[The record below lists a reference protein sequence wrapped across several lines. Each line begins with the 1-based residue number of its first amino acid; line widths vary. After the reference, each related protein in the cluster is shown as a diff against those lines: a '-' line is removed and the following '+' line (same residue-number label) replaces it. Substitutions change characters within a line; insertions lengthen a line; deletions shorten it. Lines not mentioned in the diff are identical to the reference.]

1 MVGGSRLFLLLLLPL
16 LLLLLGAGCR
26 DGRRCAAA
34 AAQTQRLPQQEVEA
48 LKGIARKL
56 NKMDWDFSVDP
67 CTGSKTWVNASDSNS
82 YPKSSYPNFPVSNL
96 TCDCSFKNNTECHV
110 ISLELMRQNLSGVLP
125 EEVVNLTY
133 LTNLSLQG
141 NRISGTVPKELG
153 RMPFLKSI
161 FISANDITGELPSTF
176 SRLTNMTDLDMQ
188 GTLMSGPI
196 PPEIS
201 LLNNLTELRVTDLSG
216 PSMKFPPLQ
225 NAQHLTKVVLRNC
238 SIYGEIP
245 PYLGQMQYLILMDL
259 SFNKLTGQIPQNFDR
274 MVALQLQYLD
284 VSFNNFTDSSLFINC
299 GGKSVEVNGN
309 IYEDD
314 SSRIGTS
321 TFVLSNDRKWAYSST
336 GDFVGNPDAD
346 YIARNTS
353 ELTLDHP
360 ELYTEARLSPLSLKY
375 YGVCMENGEYSVE
388 LHFAEIV
395 FTEDHTFSS
404 NGKRIFDVFI
414 QGTKV
419 LKDFNIQDEAG
430 GVHRVIT
437 KTFTTNITDNT
448 LEIHF
453 YWAGK
458 GTTGVPDRGVYGPLI
473 SAISVIQ
480 LNRNHHGISTGLMI
494 TIIVAACLIVILAL
508 ILCYIKFFRKK
519 NLKGNGL
526 QFFYHGRKTDTSDLQ
541 TRTQYFFSLKEIESA
556 TKNFDPANK
565 IGEGGFG
572 PVYKGTLANGTTVA
586 VKKLSSQSSQ
596 GNREFLNEIGI
607 ISALRHP
614 NLVRLFG
621 CCIDGEQLLLI
632 YEFLENNSL
641 GRALF
646 GRGDHQLKLDWPTRY
661 NICLGTAKGLCYLH
675 EESTLKI
682 IHRDIKPSNIL
693 LDERLQPKIS
703 DFGLAKLN
711 DDRGRMSTRIAG
723 TVGYMAPEYA
733 TRGCLTC
740 KADVYSFGVVTLEI
754 VSGMSNTSSMSDDEY
769 LHLLDWAERLK
780 QEGRLLEIVDQRL
793 GSHYSQEEAL
803 RMLNVALLCTNTSP
817 VQRPRMSSVVS
828 MLCGQA
834 PLEVVPDEDLSGYI
848 RPSYSQSNQSMN
860 NSLTEWS
867 YAPSSDPSI
876 LLQNSMESGY
886 LPSSSS
892 PSSKL

>member
-1 MVGGSRLFLLLLLPL
+1 MGGSRRRFLLPL
-16 LLLLLGAGCR
+16 LLLMLCAGCR
-26 DGRRCAAA
+26 NGRWCAAA
-34 AAQTQRLPQQEVEA
+34 AAAQRLPQQEVEA
-48 LKGIARKL
+48 LMGIARKL
-56 NKMDWDFSVDP
+56 NKMDWDFTVDP
-67 CTGSKTWVNASDSNS
+67 CTGSKSWVNSSDSTS
-82 YPKSSYPNFPVSNL
+82 YPKSTYP
-96 TCDCSFKNNTECHV
+96 K
-110 ISLELMRQNLSGVLP
+110 ELMRQNLSGVLP

-133 LTNLSLQG
+133 LTNLSLQD
-141 NRISGTVPKELG
+141 NCLSGTVPKELG

-161 FISANDITGELPSTF
+161 NLEGNQLE
-176 SRLTNMTDLDMQ
+176 
-188 GTLMSGPI
+188 GPI
-196 PPEIS
+196 PPELGNIIS
-201 LLNNLTELRVTDLSG
+201 LERFRIDGTNISGRIPSFIKNWQRVNRMRVTDLSG

-225 NAQHLTKVVLRNC
+225 YAQHLTKVVLRNC

-245 PYLGQMQYLILMDL
+245 DYLGQMQYLILMDL
-259 SFNKLTGQIPQNFDR
+259 SFNRLTGQIPKSFGE
-274 MVALQLQYLD
+274 MGALQYLYLTDNMLTGDLPGWMLKNKASNKVNMD
-284 VSFNNFTDSSLFINC
+284 VSYNNFTDSSLFINC
-299 GGKSVEVNGN
+299 GGKRVEVDGN

-321 TFVLSNDRKWAYSST
+321 TFVLSDDRKWAYSST

-353 ELTLDHP
+353 KLILANP

-375 YGVCMENGEYSVE
+375 YGLCMENGEYSVK
-388 LHFAEIV
+388 LHFAEIM
-395 FTEDHTFSS
+395 FTEDNTFSS

-437 KTFTTNITDNT
+437 KNFTTNITENT
-448 LEIHF
+448 LEIHL
-453 YWAGK
+453 YWGGK

-473 SAISVIQ
+473 SAISVTQCI
-480 LNRNHHGISTGLMI
+480 H
-494 TIIVAACLIVILAL
+494 
-508 ILCYIKFFRKK
+508 
-519 NLKGNGL
+519 
-526 QFFYHGRKTDTSDLQ
+526 FFYHGRKTDTSDIQ

-556 TKNFDPANK
+556 TKHFDPANK

-646 GRGDHQLKLDWPTRY
+646 GRGDQLKLDWPTRY

-711 DDRGRMSTRIAG
+711 DDRARMSTRIAG

-733 TRGCLTC
+733 TRGCLTY

-780 QEGRLLEIVDQRL
+780 QEGKLLEIVDQRL
-793 GSHYSQEEAL
+793 GSRYSQDEAL

-817 VQRPRMSSVVS
+817 AQRPKMSSVVS
-828 MLCGQA
+828 MLCGLA
-834 PLEVVPDEDLSGYI
+834 PIEAVPDEDFNLSEHI
-848 RPSYSQSNQSMN
+848 RRRDSQSNQSMN

-876 LLQNSMESGY
+876 LLHNSMESGY

>member
-176 SRLTNMTDLDMQ
+176 SRLTNMTDFRIDGTNISGRIPSFIKNWQRVNRIDMQ

-565 IGEGGFG
+565 IGEG
-572 PVYKGTLANGTTVA
+572 
-586 VKKLSSQSSQ
+586 
-596 GNREFLNEIGI
+596 
-607 ISALRHP
+607 
-614 NLVRLFG
+614 
-621 CCIDGEQLLLI
+621 
-632 YEFLENNSL
+632 
-641 GRALF
+641 
-646 GRGDHQLKLDWPTRY
+646 RGDHQLKLDWPTRY

>member
-284 VSFNNFTDSSLFINC
+284 VSFNNFTGNPPNECQQANVNMVSSF
-299 GGKSVEVNGN
+299 
-309 IYEDD
+309 
-314 SSRIGTS
+314 SS
-321 TFVLSNDRKWAYSST
+321 SNDNLKWAYSST

-480 LNRNHHGISTGLMI
+480 L
-494 TIIVAACLIVILAL
+494 AACLIVILAL

-876 LLQNSMESGY
+876 LLPNSMESGY